1 MAQYEDI
8 TIDQGADVA
17 IELHLV
23 NKDKSAKNLTNHT
36 VAAKLKRTYNSDSDD
51 TYNFSCI
58 VANPASDGI
67 TTLSLTN
74 IQTNTLK
81 SGQYVYDVELSF
93 VDSSSATIIER
104 ILEGKIL
111 VTPSVTRPFA

>member
-23 NKDKSAKNLTNHT
+23 NIDGSTKDLINHT
-36 VAAKLKRTYNSDSDD
+36 VAAKMKRTYNSDSAD
-51 TYNFSCI
+51 THPFTCI
-58 VANPASDGI
+58 VSSPTNLGI
-67 TTLSLTN
+67 ATLALTN
-74 IQTNTLK
+74 IQTGVLK

-93 VDSSSATIIER
+93 VDSSSATIVER
-104 ILEGKIL
+104 ILEGKVL
-111 VTPSVTRPFA
+111 VTPSVTR